1 MRPDLS
7 VIVPT
12 IGRPFLEHTLRSML
26 LQQTTLTWEVVLVGD
41 GHGKK
46 WDEQLNNVPGIL
58 DRSYH
63 AFPAHY
69 RDQPVLRYWEHDG
82 GQHCTGM
89 PQRQFG
95 MTVARG
101 RWLAFMDD
109 DNVYLP
115 FAFQAIKCGILD
127 AEERGSE
134 ENRYPPVLLYRWI
147 RPPAFNR
154 GIFWDR
160 PTLHSSIEQGPGHID
175 AKNIVCPNAP
185 EQLGKWGMRYTGDY
199 DFVKETIALHE
210 GNVIFRPEILAL
222 AEPTL
227 EEDWTC
233 LR

>member
-41 GHGKK
+41 AHGEEWTKALT
-46 WDEQLNNVPGIL
+46 ELPAML
-58 DRSYH
+58 DRLEIPDGH
-63 AFPAHY
+63 LQFW
-69 RDQPVLRYWEHDG
+69 LHDG
-82 GQHCTGM
+82 GQHIVGM

-115 FAFQAIKCGILD
+115 GAFEAIRQGI
-127 AEERGSE
+127 EQVEVWKIRGEDSWV
-134 ENRYPPVLLYRWI
+134 PPVLLYRWI
-147 RPPAFNR
+147 RPPANR
-154 GIFWDR
+154 REIFWDR
-160 PTLHSSIEQGPGHID
+160 PTLHSIIEQGPGHID
-175 AKNIVCPNAP
+175 AKNIVCPNVP
-185 EQLGKWGMRYTGDY
+185 EQLGTWGMFYEGDFQ
-199 DFVKETIALHE
+199 FVKETIALHE
-210 GNVIFRPEILAL
+210 GNVIFRPEIIAM
-222 AEPTL
+222 AEPTP